1 MIEAVRVSWL
11 TAYIRSLVQSDLRL
25 SNLWVEGEVSSLS
38 RSQRGHT
45 YFTLKD
51 GDSQIR
57 CVMFQ
62 RSGRGVAIENGAQVL
77 AHGNVDFWEGR
88 GEIQFI
94 VDFVQPA
101 GVGARQAEFERLKEK
116 LSAEGF
122 FDESRKRKLPP
133 YPMRI
138 GVVTSPTGAVL
149 HDICHVLERR
159 WPLAEIVLAPT
170 PVQGPEAAASVAAA
184 IGQLNRE
191 PGIDVIIVARG
202 GGSMEE
208 LWTFNEETVAR
219 AIFASAVP
227 VVSAIGH
234 ETDFT
239 IADFVADL
247 RAPTPSAAAERV
259 APDRR
264 EVARRVQGLAI
275 LAVRCVGE
283 RLAQRLR
290 DVDRCL
296 HHLRLS
302 LPDTGR
308 QRERVA
314 NQMRHA
320 SNALWRG
327 VEQRRERAGALA
339 SQLRSLDPKATL
351 ARGYAVVQ
359 LREGKMAITSVRQV
373 KGKDRLDIHVRDGR
387 FPAEVS
393 RQYGF

>member
-11 TAYIRSLVQSDLRL
+11 TAYIRALVQGDLRL
-25 SNLWVEGEVSSLS
+25 SDIWVEGEVSSLS

-45 YFTLKD
+45 YFTLKE
-51 GDSQIR
+51 GDCQIR

-62 RSGRGVAIENGAQVL
+62 RSGRGAAIENGAQVL
-77 AHGNVDFWEGR
+77 AHGSVDFWEGR
-88 GEIQFI
+88 GEIQFV

-101 GVGARQAEFERLKEK
+101 GVGPRQAEFERLKEK
-116 LSAEGF
+116 LGAEGL
-122 FDESRKRKLPP
+122 FDETRKRKLPAF
-133 YPMRI
+133 PMRI

-159 WPLAEIVLAPT
+159 WPLAEVVLAPT
-170 PVQGPEAAASVAAA
+170 PVQGAEAPAGVAAA
-184 IGQLNRE
+184 IGQINRE

-247 RAPTPSAAAERV
+247 RAPTPSAAAETV
-259 APDRR
+259 APDWQ
-264 EVARRVQGLAI
+264 EVARRVQNLAAT
-275 LAVRCVGE
+275 AVRTLSGRVS
-283 RLAQRLR
+283 QRQHE
-290 DVDRCL
+290 VDRSL
-296 HHLRLS
+296 HRLRLS
-302 LPDTGR
+302 LPDIGR
-308 QRERVA
+308 HKERIC
-314 NQMRHA
+314 NQVRHA
-320 SNALWRG
+320 RNALERG
-327 VEQRRERAGALA
+327 IEQRRDRAGALA
-339 SQLRSLDPKATL
+339 SWLRSLDPRATL